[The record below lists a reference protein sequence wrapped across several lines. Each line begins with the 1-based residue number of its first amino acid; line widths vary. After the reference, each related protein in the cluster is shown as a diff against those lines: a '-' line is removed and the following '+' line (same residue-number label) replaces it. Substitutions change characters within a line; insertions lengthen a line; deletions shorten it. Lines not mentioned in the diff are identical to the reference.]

1 MTRRTAVSPLLLA
14 RIFGLVAAYLPS
26 LLAESGYRQL
36 GGGIAPSPELVD
48 GHSRRALRSAPPVPP
63 VGSTTTISCQV
74 QFDGLALSDRFEPAG
89 QRDFNTLDCVCVR
102 LRVSS
107 DQPSTEGVMSC
118 VIWGA
123 LPALLVRYSC
133 YSRAHG
139 GTRTDDSARSCLLF
153 PVPWTTSRRH
163 TVQSWLP
170 QRGKHPASAMFQTY
184 PRRSLPG
191 SSSPLACTTLNPY
204 PPQL

>member
-107 DQPSTEGVMSC
+107 DQLSTEGVMSC

-139 GTRTDDSARSCLLF
+139 GTRTDDSARSRACCFQCRGRLQGGILCRAGYRNERSIQLLPCF
-153 PVPWTTSRRH
+153 RHIPVGAFRAPRH
-163 TVQSWLP
+163 HWLV
-170 QRGKHPASAMFQTY
+170 
-184 PRRSLPG
+184 LP
-191 SSSPLACTTLNPY
+191 
-204 PPQL
+204 